1 MLRLVDMYIKMVSGQ
16 MNEMNVKTIKSL
28 CGILAM
34 LAFTACS
41 SNKDESADAPRF
53 YNVTLTASMGDGET
67 RALSEGAGNVITA
80 TFAEN
85 DEVVVVKANGTSV
98 GTLTAKTAGAS
109 TTLSG
114 PLNAASL
121 TVGEEVKLRY
131 RSATANYDGQ
141 IGTLAG
147 IAAGQ
152 DYAEGTLTVSTTSP
166 LAFTSNSVTLSA
178 MQSITK
184 FTFKDAST
192 DAAVSVKT
200 FGIAAVG
207 LVQNI
212 AANGT
217 PTIGAV
223 TGTLS
228 TAASD
233 VYIALRN
240 NTDAKQT
247 YAFTIQ
253 DNAGNWYIFTKQ
265 AKLTNG
271 NNYALS
277 IALTPLPT
285 LTSSSAVGTIGVVD
299 GLPAIVV
306 EINSTKVGVAL
317 MNTGALCPE
326 AYGTYYIFSQKASG
340 LSDGWYVP
348 TKDELYVKENDVVT
362 GGLAKISNAWTTQN
376 GVNGRLFTISEGK
389 TFFLPAA
396 GFIDNDNDEGQETA
410 YTGKVL
416 VSTFGYYWSQ
426 TEATP
431 SSMAY
436 SLQFS
441 SANINVFSEY
451 EVNALPVR
459 PFHALN

>member
-1 MLRLVDMYIKMVSGQ
+1 MLAV
-16 MNEMNVKTIKSL
+16 
-28 CGILAM
+28 

-41 SNKDESADAPRF
+41 SDNDESADAPHF
-53 YNVTLTASMGDGET
+53 YNVTLTASMSDETT
-67 RALSEGAGNVITA
+67 RALSEGTGNVITA
-80 TFAEN
+80 SFAKD
-85 DEVVVVKANGTSV
+85 DEVVVVDADGSTIV
-98 GTLTAKTAGAS
+98 GTLTAQSTGAS

-121 TVGEEVKLRY
+121 TVGEKVTLRY

-141 IGTLAG
+141 LGTLAG

-166 LAFTSNSVTLSA
+166 LAFTSNSVTLLA
-178 MQSITK
+178 KQSITK
-184 FTFKDAST
+184 FTFKNGT
-192 DAAVSVKT
+192 NPVSVKS

-207 LVQNI
+207 LVQSI
-212 AANGT
+212 ATNGT
-217 PTIGAV
+217 ETAGAV
-223 TGTLS
+223 TGTLG

-247 YAFTIQ
+247 YAFTIK
-253 DNAGNWYIFTKQ
+253 DNAGNWYITTKK
-265 AKLTNG
+265 AKLTYG
-271 NNYALS
+271 KNYAVD
-277 IALTPLPT
+277 IALTPLPA
-285 LTSSSAVGTIGVVD
+285 LTSSDDVGTIGVIG

-306 EINSTKVGVAL
+306 KINSTKKAVAL
-317 MNTGALCPE
+317 MNVGALCPE
-326 AYGTYYIFSQKASG
+326 AYGTYYTFANRASG
-340 LSDGWYVP
+340 LSNDWYVP

-410 YTGKVL
+410 YTGKEL
-416 VSTFGYYWSQ
+416 VSTYGFYWSQ
-426 TEATP
+426 TEATL
-431 SSMAY
+431 SSIAY

-451 EVNALPVR
+451 KVNDLTVR

>member
-1 MLRLVDMYIKMVSGQ
+1 MK
-16 MNEMNVKTIKSL
+16 VKTIKSL
-28 CGILAM
+28 CGMLAV

-41 SNKDESADAPRF
+41 SDNDESADAPHF
-53 YNVTLTASMGDGET
+53 YNVTLTASMSDETT
-67 RALSEGAGNVITA
+67 RALSEGTGNVITA
-80 TFAEN
+80 SFAKD
-85 DEVVVVKANGTSV
+85 DEVVVVDADGSTIV
-98 GTLTAKTAGAS
+98 GTLTAQSTGAS

-121 TVGEEVKLRY
+121 TVGEKVTLRY

-141 IGTLAG
+141 LGTLAG

-166 LAFTSNSVTLSA
+166 LAFTSNSVTLLA
-178 MQSITK
+178 KQSITK
-184 FTFKDAST
+184 FTFKNGT
-192 DAAVSVKT
+192 NPVSVKS

-207 LVQNI
+207 LVQSI
-212 AANGT
+212 ATNGT
-217 PTIGAV
+217 ETAGAV
-223 TGTLS
+223 TGTLG

-247 YAFTIQ
+247 YAFTIK
-253 DNAGNWYIFTKQ
+253 DNAGNWYITTKK
-265 AKLTNG
+265 AKLTYG
-271 NNYALS
+271 KNYAVD
-277 IALTPLPT
+277 IALTPLPA
-285 LTSSSAVGTIGVVD
+285 LTSSDDVGTIGVIG

-306 EINSTKVGVAL
+306 KINSTKKAVAL
-317 MNTGALCPE
+317 MNVGALCPE
-326 AYGTYYIFSQKASG
+326 AYGTYYTFANRASG
-340 LSDGWYVP
+340 LSNDWYVP

-410 YTGKVL
+410 YTGKEL
-416 VSTFGYYWSQ
+416 VSTYGFYWSQ
-426 TEATP
+426 TEATL

-451 EVNALPVR
+451 KVNDLTVR